1 MRNDLYLSKIK
12 TYVPGLDDLFY
23 GGLRLPDIRKDKQMD
38 GICIVLYGE
47 RGVSKSDLALQ
58 IMRGVD
64 RFLKYNADGSN
75 KLKPRFCSL
84 NHRESEWH
92 IHYRGAEVVD
102 MIDMVKAPDDTI
114 DFNFKCKLCSY
125 FKDLRQL
132 HNYFNP
138 LPGLKDGGCD
148 GDTIKECIVCKM
160 IRHGIVIYN
169 TRSRS
174 LHWNVGSM
182 SDKEN
187 YIASMEEDSIETAD
201 IFNNFQEGSGEGLY
215 EQSPL
220 QILNDMREE
229 VYDAVEKLGEIRD
242 KNRYFYWSSC
252 VIESFTAFS
261 DEDLSRL
268 PYADLIRK
276 LRKASAVS
284 ILVFDERGANLHLNA
299 DIIIH
304 MRKNVDPK
312 SSYQYQELHIVK
324 SDCQPHVQGWHKFR
338 TVNGLKDVV
347 YPSIPHLLMTRFE
360 IDNAVPRLEFE
371 DMRFPQWLLKKFQTT
386 FASFQKD
393 MNDFDLE
400 QRALSSILS
409 GKSDGGVPYDESFS
423 TMSIEVVETRE
434 SYDQLFASIDR
445 QLYDS
450 DTTVSFFLLGKSEQT
465 FRKQVWERN
474 YSVSEL
480 KNLHFWE
487 ATSAYVW
494 PEIFASVI
502 KHYVNRW
509 KQNSTHKH
517 LHIVV
522 DDFACVDLYPL
533 MEHEPLLPLAL
544 VNICQNEIPPRTYE
558 QVNRDVRITLTMVCT
573 SSEGDYYKTLCQLK
587 KSTEINQL

>member
-1 MRNDLYLSKIK
+1 MRNDIYLSKIK

-23 GGLRLPDIRKDKQMD
+23 GGLRLPDIWKDKQMD

-64 RFLKYNADGSN
+64 RFLKSNADGSN

-84 NHRESEWH
+84 NHRESEWN
-92 IHYRGAEVVD
+92 IHYRCAEIVD

-114 DFNFKCKLCSY
+114 APDFKCKLCSY
-125 FKDLRQL
+125 FKDIRQL

-138 LPGLKDGGCD
+138 LPSLKDDGCD
-148 GDTIKECIVCKM
+148 GDTLKECIVCKM
-160 IRHGIVIYN
+160 IRHGIVIFN

-187 YIASMEEDSIETAD
+187 YIASMKEDAIETSN
-201 IFNNFQEGSGEGLY
+201 IFNNFQENGEKDLY
-215 EQSPL
+215 GQSPL

-229 VYDAVEKLGEIRD
+229 VYNAVEKLGTIRD

-261 DEDLSRL
+261 DDDLLRL
-268 PYADLIRK
+268 PYADLLRK

-284 ILVFDERGANLHLNA
+284 ILVFDERGADLHLNA

-304 MRKNVDPK
+304 MRKNIDQK

-324 SDCQPHVQGWHKFR
+324 SDCQPHVQGWHKYR
-338 TVNGLKDVV
+338 TVNGLKNVI
-347 YPSIPHLLMTRFE
+347 YPSITHLLMTRFE

-371 DMRFPQWLLKKFQTT
+371 DLRYPQWLLKKFQTT
-386 FASFQKD
+386 FATFQK
-393 MNDFDLE
+393 NLSEFDLE
-400 QRALSSILS
+400 QRVLSSILS
-409 GKSDGGVPYDESFS
+409 EKNDGGIPYEESFS
-423 TMSIEVVETRE
+423 TMSIEVVDTRE
-434 SYDQLFASIDR
+434 AYDQLFARIDS
-445 QLYDS
+445 QLNDNE
-450 DTTVSFFLLGKSEQT
+450 TTVSFFLLGKSEQS
-465 FRKQVWERN
+465 FRKQVRERN
-474 YSVSEL
+474 YSLEKL
-480 KNLHFWE
+480 RNLHFWE
-487 ATSAYVW
+487 TTSAYIW
-494 PEIFASVI
+494 PEIFASVV

-509 KQNSTHKH
+509 KQISSHRH

-522 DDFACVDLYPL
+522 DDFACIGLYPL

-544 VNICQNEIPPRTYE
+544 VNICQNAIPPRTYE
-558 QVNRDVRITLTMVCT
+558 QVNRDIQISLTMVC
-573 SSEGDYYKTLCQLK
+573 SSAEGDYYRTLCQLK
-587 KSTEINQL
+587 MSAEIN